1 MWKCRHRSQFGSEW
15 KEQVVVMREE
25 KCLPSI
31 DTINERKVPVE
42 KTLKPGE
49 TQEGPDRVRSRKA
62 V

>member
-1 MWKCRHRSQFGSEW
+1 M
-15 KEQVVVMREE
+15 VMREE